1 MSRSLRKA
9 TGVSAISPLTFQ
21 HLICVQTQWF
31 SSRYAYS
38 TSANGHSFTVSYLID
53 TCGLSPKQAA
63 SASKCVS
70 FETRD
75 KPDLVI
81 NFLKSHGFSQ
91 PQIIRFITDTPS
103 SLRYDPEKTFLPK
116 IEFFKSRGFSSL
128 DIPKLICSY
137 PRIMSRSLRK
147 QLIPSFNFFRD
158 VFQSDD
164 KLIKTLRIYS
174 GILVDA
180 NTIARP
186 NMELLREAGV
196 PESNVIKFLQY
207 NPRTLTASPNVL
219 KDIVEEVNNI
229 GINPLKYQFLMAV
242 HVFFCLSKSS
252 LAKRAD
258 VYKKWGWSDHDIL
271 VAFRKFPLCMVAAE
285 DKIDAIMEFLVHKL
299 GFESSTVSKY
309 PTVFTMSFR
318 RRIVPRGAVIQAL
331 LSRGLMK
338 KKTLLTKFVY
348 SESYFLRKF
357 VLCHGQEATELLEL
371 YQSKL
376 HLARQMKNGKV

>member
-9 TGVSAISPLTFQ
+9 IGVSAISPLTFQ

-196 PESNVIKFLQY
+196 PESNVINFC
-207 NPRTLTASPNVL
+207 
-219 KDIVEEVNNI
+219 NI
-229 GINPLKYQFLMAV
+229 
-242 HVFFCLSKSS
+242 
-252 LAKRAD
+252 
-258 VYKKWGWSDHDIL
+258 IL
-271 VAFRKFPLCMVAAE
+271 G
-285 DKIDAIMEFLVHKL
+285 H
-299 GFESSTVSKY
+299 
-309 PTVFTMSFR
+309 
-318 RRIVPRGAVIQAL
+318 
-331 LSRGLMK
+331 
-338 KKTLLTKFVY
+338 
-348 SESYFLRKF
+348 
-357 VLCHGQEATELLEL
+357 
-371 YQSKL
+371 
-376 HLARQMKNGKV
+376 